1 MWNYIKI
8 AFSFVTSLFSSGSK
22 GNSSVNNI
30 FGYVVAGLC
39 AFIVCLC
46 IIIATNRATINELQ
60 GQVNS
65 GQVALEYQNAMIES
79 NRVKSDALQ
88 KELKTYLE
96 RVRADFANVKTPEIN
111 RKESQN
117 ECEVFLKDL
126 AGAYQ
131 K

>member
-1 MWNYIKI
+1 MWNYIKT
-8 AFSFVTSLFSSGSK
+8 AFSFVTSLFSSDSK
-22 GNSSVNNI
+22 GDNSVNNL
-30 FGYVVAGLC
+30 FGYVLAGLC
-39 AFIVCLC
+39 TFIVCLC
-46 IIIATNRATINELQ
+46 IIIYTNRATINELQ

-79 NRVKSDALQ
+79 NRAKTDALN
-88 KELKTYLE
+88 KELKSYLDK
-96 RVRADFANVKTPEIN
+96 VKADFASVKTPEAN
-111 RKESQN
+111 HKEAKN

>member
-30 FGYVVAGLC
+30 FGYVLAGLC

-88 KELKTYLE
+88 KELKTYIE
-96 RVRADFANVKTPEIN
+96 RVRADFANVKVPVAN
-111 RKESQN
+111 HKEPKN
-117 ECEVFLKDL
+117 ECEYFLKEV
-126 AGAYQ
+126 AEAYQ

>member
-1 MWNYIKI
+1 M
-8 AFSFVTSLFSSGSK
+8 
-22 GNSSVNNI
+22 NNI
-30 FGYVVAGLC
+30 FGYVLAGLC

-46 IIIATNRATINELQ
+46 IIIYTNRATINELR

-79 NRVKSDALQ
+79 NRVKADALQ

-96 RVRADFANVKTPEIN
+96 RVRADFASVKTPEAN
-111 RKESQN
+111 HKEAKN
-117 ECEVFLKDL
+117 ECEAFLKDL

>member
-8 AFSFVTSLFSSGSK
+8 AFSFVTSLFSSDSK
-22 GNSSVNNI
+22 GDSSVNNI
-30 FGYVVAGLC
+30 FGYVLAGLC

-79 NRVKSDALQ
+79 NRVKADALQ
-88 KELKTYLE
+88 KELKNYLE
-96 RVRADFANVKTPEIN
+96 RVRADFASVKTPEIN

>member
-1 MWNYIKI
+1 MWAYIKT
-8 AFSFVTSLFSSGSK
+8 AFSFVTSLFSSDSK
-22 GNSSVNNI
+22 GDSSVNNI
-30 FGYVVAGLC
+30 FGYVLAGLC

-88 KELKTYLE
+88 KELKTYIE
-96 RVRADFANVKTPEIN
+96 RVRADFASVKTPEIN
-111 RKESQN
+111 HKEAKN